1 MTAKLGRS
9 VRTAAL
15 GTALVCALSS
25 APPAH
30 AAESTYPA
38 RPVRLVVP
46 FAAGGPTDILGRL
59 FAEKLTAHWGRQV
72 VVDSRPGASGIIGAD
87 IVAKSNPDGYTILF
101 GSTSTFAVNGVV
113 LKNIPYDIVR
123 DFSFI
128 GLASNGPHVLMVR
141 NGFAAKTVPELIAMA
156 RKQPGQIKYGSAGTG
171 TIIHMTVE
179 LFRLHT
185 GVDIVHVPYK
195 GGGPS
200 VIALLGGEV
209 DLVINDL
216 SVLLPHIKSGKAIA
230 LAASHTSRLAP
241 LPDVPTFA
249 ELGFPGIV
257 ASTWFGVAIP
267 VKTPAAIRAPIADAH
282 RQVVARADYRERLAT
297 LAMEPLVL
305 TPQETAQFLKREID
319 KWQKVVD
326 TAGIKVEN

>member
-1 MTAKLGRS
+1 MIVKSLA
-9 VRTAAL
+9 VAAML
-15 GTALVCALSS
+15 AGVAFSTALR
-25 APPAH
+25 
-30 AAESTYPA
+30 AAEDAYPS

-46 FAAGGPTDILGRL
+46 FPAGGPTDIVGRL
-59 FAEKLTAHWGRQV
+59 YAEKLTAHWGRQV

-87 IVAKSNPDGYTILF
+87 IVAKSNPDGYTVLF

-123 DFSFI
+123 DFAFI

-141 NGFAAKTVPELIAMA
+141 NGYAAKNIPDLIALA
-156 RKQPGQIKYGSAGTG
+156 KKQPGHVKYGSAGTG

-185 GVDIVHVPYK
+185 GVDIAHVPYK

-209 DLVINDL
+209 DLIINDL
-216 SVLLPHIKSGKAIA
+216 SVVLPHIKSGKGLA
-230 LAASHTSRLAP
+230 LAASNPTRLAP

-249 ELGFPGIV
+249 ELGYPGIV

-267 VKTPAAIRAPIADAH
+267 VKTPAAVRTRLSDAH
-282 RQVVARADYRERLAT
+282 RQVVARPDYRERLAT

-305 TPQETAQFLKREID
+305 TPQQSQEFVKREIA

-326 TAGIKVEN
+326 AAGIKVDQ